1 MSCLPFVLKLTHSLL
16 VYIVILNRYIPLNIF
31 KQCIASDIG
40 GTYHHLAV
48 IIKIKQISFRV
59 ITNGRISR
67 IMEALIIKMTLKI
80 GISAHESIKTPQR
93 LDVSKILIGR
103 SDDTS
108 LTTTFQRRFDIF
120 KQQNQASL
128 LDKADRKT
136 EGSAPT

>member
-1 MSCLPFVLKLTHSLL
+1 MGCLPFVLKLAHRLL

-48 IIKIKQISFRV
+48 IIKIKQVSFRV
-59 ITNGRISR
+59 IANGSISR
-67 IMEALIIKMTLKI
+67 IMKALIIKMTLKI
-80 GISAHESIKTPQR
+80 GASAHKSIKTLQR
-93 LDVSKILIGR
+93 LDISKVLISR

-108 LTTTFQRRFDIF
+108 LTAPFHRRFDIF
-120 KQQNQASL
+120 KQQNQASF

-136 EGSAPT
+136 KGSAPT